1 MQLKQLL
8 VAATTAATIGFA
20 VPGHAVQYQIVYVP
34 VTIVVN
40 GKTMVVRRPVVRPV
54 TTTTNPGLLPGLA
67 AVSDATWDE
76 TAVRKVLHIFT
87 YGGLATDAQ
96 ITNWA
101 NMKPADA
108 IKQMLTLGT
117 TNNLLSPAEASG
129 AFTDGTLLGIA
140 RRLSTDAA
148 LIPEQGFRDEFK
160 EDNWDARNLTWI
172 YASTLRGLNPF
183 RQKMGFYET
192 NYHMAVNHR
201 TQSAEQMWA
210 YYDRVMAALENN
222 GKAGA
227 TAGYETVMT
236 TAALSASVA
245 RQYGHEYARYYN
257 DSGECDCND
266 DFAREYHQLF
276 FGILG
281 GAIGSAERDYHENT
295 TIKNTAKMLTDLQ
308 LHHPGLTRDTDD
320 EWWAGQDVTYGSEYH
335 PTGNVEVLRI
345 NNTGSN
351 AQQRFNMQAKFEIEN
366 AESLDNLPVMAIQ
379 VLADDQL
386 TDAKKAELRT
396 AWKSM
401 TRKDLLLFIQAYAIS
416 TQFHNSA
423 RVKYYNSFDRH
434 LILANRTNLKNAEQ
448 YAEASQVRWLNW
460 TDQQRAFEPIHD
472 VFGGQTGLETSN
484 STYLFQENYN
494 GATESNWR
502 FTDVTIDRHGIQVT
516 KNWGAVIPAAQQA
529 NVKSI
534 AEWLW
539 NRLVADGGKNLGTLE
554 RAHLYA
560 LLAQGRDLA
569 YVINKANVDKVYTEA
584 ELNTTY
590 AANVNTLA
598 TATMALADPNI
609 QAGRTANQRI
619 GMAVNFIIAT
629 PFMLA
634 QEGR

>member
-1 MQLKQLL
+1 MT
-8 VAATTAATIGFA
+8 VDAAT
-20 VPGHAVQYQIVYVP
+20 P
-34 VTIVVN
+34 
-40 GKTMVVRRPVVRPV
+40 VRRPVVRPIV
-54 TTTTNPGLLPGLA
+54 TTPGLLPGLA
-67 AVSDATWDE
+67 AVSDAQWDE
-76 TAVRKVLHIFT
+76 TAVRKVLHIFA

-117 TNNLLSPAEASG
+117 TNNLLSPADG
-129 AFTDGTLLGIA
+129 TTFTDGTLLGIA
-140 RRLSTDAA
+140 RRLNTDAA
-148 LIPEQGFRDEFK
+148 LIPDQGFRDEFR

-210 YYDRVMAALENN
+210 YYDRIMAALDNAT
-222 GKAGA
+222 KPGA

-245 RQYGHEYARYYN
+245 RQYGHDYARYYR

-295 TIKNTAKMLTDLQ
+295 TIKNTSKMLTDLQ
-308 LHHPGLTRDTDD
+308 LHHPGLTRDTDP
-320 EWWAGQDVTYGSEYH
+320 EWWAGQDVSFGSQYH
-335 PTGNVEVLRI
+335 PQGNIEVLRI
-345 NNTGSN
+345 MNTGTN
-351 AQQRFNMQAKFEIEN
+351 AQQRFNMQAQYEI
-366 AESLDNLPVMAIQ
+366 AHPESLDALPVMVVQ
-379 VLADDQL
+379 VLADDAL

-401 TRKDLLLFIQAYAIS
+401 TRKDLLLFLQAYAIS
-416 TQFHNSA
+416 TQFHSAA
-423 RVKYYNSFDRH
+423 RVKYFNSFDRH
-434 LILANRTNLKNAEQ
+434 LVLANRTNLRNAEAF
-448 YAEASQVRWLNW
+448 AEASQVRWLNW

-502 FTDVTIDRHGIQVT
+502 FTTASFNRNGIQVT
-516 KNWGAVIPAAQQA
+516 RNWGSVIPPTST
-529 NVKSI
+529 VKTI
-534 AEWLW
+534 TEWLW

-554 RAHLYA
+554 RAHIYA

-569 YVINKANVDKVYTEA
+569 YVLNQANVDKVYTEA

-590 AANVNTLA
+590 ATNIATLA
-598 TATMALADPNI
+598 SATMALADPNST
-609 QAGRTANQRI
+609 AGQTANRRI
-619 GMAVNFIIAT
+619 GMAINFIIAT